1 MREIDTGLRVIEMDV
16 CHCKL
21 LMLKA
26 IGEAGSGDRKRRA
39 SWSD

>member
-1 MREIDTGLRVIEMDV
+1 MGEIDTRLRVIEMGV
-16 CHCKL
+16 GHCEL

-26 IGEAGSGDRKRRA
+26 IGEAGSRDRKRRA